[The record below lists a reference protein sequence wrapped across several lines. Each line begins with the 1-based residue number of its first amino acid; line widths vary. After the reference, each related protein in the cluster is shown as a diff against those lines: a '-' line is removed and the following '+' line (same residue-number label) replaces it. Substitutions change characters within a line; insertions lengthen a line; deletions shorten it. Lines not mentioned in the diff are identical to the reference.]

1 MLEIIGEGAVE
12 GYRWMLDQYCI
23 FIADHLFSA
32 EESHDSMGVASSA
45 VFYSGAW
52 IHPLSD
58 PWTEFPQG
66 QDVQDEGDRG

>member
-1 MLEIIGEGAVE
+1 
-12 GYRWMLDQYCI
+12 
-23 FIADHLFSA
+23 
-32 EESHDSMGVASSA
+32 MGVASSA

-66 QDVQDEGDRG
+66 QDVQDEGDRGWDQVCRPQTGGIHIPEEIKAPRSGAWAFQAADPV